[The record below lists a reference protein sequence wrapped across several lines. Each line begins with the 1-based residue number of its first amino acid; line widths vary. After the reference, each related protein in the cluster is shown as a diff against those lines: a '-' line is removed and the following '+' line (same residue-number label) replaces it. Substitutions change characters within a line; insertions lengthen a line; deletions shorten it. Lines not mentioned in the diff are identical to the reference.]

1 MRGGLGMVEG
11 RMAAVVLAGGRGT
24 RMGTETPK
32 QFLEIAGKPM
42 IWHTLKAFEES
53 DADELVLVA
62 PEGGAEY
69 CRKEIVEKYGFRK
82 VRHIVEGGAER
93 YDSVYAGLLALR
105 DSGCSL
111 VAVQDGARCMVTPD
125 IIRRSYEAAEQY
137 GACVIAVPS
146 KDTIKLADDE
156 GFAAETLPRQ
166 RLWTIQ
172 TPQTF
177 RYDLCLRAYSIMMS
191 SPETK
196 EGVTDDAM
204 AVERFTDTKVK
215 LVMGDYR
222 NIKVTTKEDLAAAE
236 TYLRERM

>member
-1 MRGGLGMVEG
+1 MTGKLAGII
-11 RMAAVVLAGGRGT
+11 LAGGRGS
-24 RMGTETPK
+24 RMGTEVPK
-32 QFLEIAGKPM
+32 QFLEIAGQPM
-42 IWHTLKAFEES
+42 IWHTLRAFEDSIAE
-53 DADELVLVA
+53 ELVLVA
-62 PEGGAEY
+62 PEDGTEY
-69 CRKEIVEKYGFRK
+69 CRKEIVEKYGFQK

-93 YDSVYAGLLALR
+93 YDSVYAGLLALK

-125 IIRRSYEAAEQY
+125 IICRSYEAAEQY

-146 KDTIKLADDE
+146 KDTMKMADED

-177 RYDLCLRAYSIMMS
+177 RYDLCLRAYSTMMS

-196 EGVTDDAM
+196 AGVTDDAM
-204 AVERFTDTKVK
+204 VVEHFTDTKVK

-236 TYLRERM
+236 AYLAEKN

>member
-1 MRGGLGMVEG
+1 MEG
-11 RMAAVVLAGGRGT
+11 RRMAAVILAGGRGT

-42 IWHTLKAFEES
+42 ICHTLKAFEES

>member
-1 MRGGLGMVEG
+1 MTGKRAGII
-11 RMAAVVLAGGRGT
+11 LAGGRGT

-236 TYLRERM
+236 TYLAERDYLGK

>member
-1 MRGGLGMVEG
+1 MTGKRAGII
-11 RMAAVVLAGGRGT
+11 LAGGRGT

-42 IWHTLKAFEES
+42 IWHTIKAFEES

-62 PEGGAEY
+62 PEGGTEY

-93 YDSVYAGLLALR
+93 YDSVYAGLLVLR

-146 KDTIKLADDE
+146 KDTIKLADEE

-166 RLWTIQ
+166 RLWIIQ

-191 SPETK
+191 SPERK

-204 AVERFTDTKVK
+204 AVEHFTDTKVK
-215 LVMGDYR
+215 LVIGDYR

-236 TYLRERM
+236 TYLREKTGK

>member
-1 MRGGLGMVEG
+1 MTGKRAGII
-11 RMAAVVLAGGRGT
+11 LAGGRGT

-62 PEGGAEY
+62 PEGGTEY

-93 YDSVYAGLLALR
+93 YDS
-105 DSGCSL
+105 

-236 TYLRERM
+236 TYLREKTGK

>member
-1 MRGGLGMVEG
+1 MTGKRAGII
-11 RMAAVVLAGGRGT
+11 LAGGRGT

-42 IWHTLKAFEES
+42 IWHTIKAFEES

-62 PEGGAEY
+62 PEGGTEY

-146 KDTIKLADDE
+146 KDTIKLADEE

-172 TPQTF
+172 PPQTF

-204 AVERFTDTKVK
+204 VVERFTDTKVK
-215 LVMGDYR
+215 LVMGDYQ
-222 NIKVTTKEDLAAAE
+222 NIKVTTKEDLAAA
-236 TYLRERM
+236 

>member
-1 MRGGLGMVEG
+1 MEG
-11 RMAAVVLAGGRGT
+11 RRMAAVILAGGRGT

-53 DADELVLVA
+53 NADELVLVA

-93 YDSVYAGLLALR
+93 YDSVYAGLIALQ

-146 KDTIKLADDE
+146 KDTIKLADEE

-196 EGVTDDAM
+196 AGVTDDAM

-222 NIKVTTKEDLAAAE
+222 NIKVTTQEDLAAAE
-236 TYLRERM
+236 TYLEERKREK

>member
-1 MRGGLGMVEG
+1 
-11 RMAAVVLAGGRGT
+11 
-24 RMGTETPK
+24 MGTETPK

-42 IWHTLKAFEES
+42 ICHTLKAFEES
-53 DADELVLVA
+53 DADELVLVS

-82 VRHIVEGGAER
+82 VQHIVEGGAER

-222 NIKVTTKEDLAAAE
+222 NIKVTTKEDLTAAE
-236 TYLRERM
+236 TYLAERYYLGK

>member
-1 MRGGLGMVEG
+1 MEG
-11 RMAAVVLAGGRGT
+11 RRMAAVILAGGRGT

-177 RYDLCLRAYSIMMS
+177 RYDLCLKAYSIMMS

-236 TYLRERM
+236 AYLSEV

>member
-1 MRGGLGMVEG
+1 
-11 RMAAVVLAGGRGT
+11 
-24 RMGTETPK
+24 MGTETPK

-93 YDSVYAGLLALR
+93 YDSVYAGLIALQ

-156 GFAAETLPRQ
+156 GFAAET
-166 RLWTIQ
+166 
-172 TPQTF
+172 
-177 RYDLCLRAYSIMMS
+177 
-191 SPETK
+191 
-196 EGVTDDAM
+196 
-204 AVERFTDTKVK
+204 
-215 LVMGDYR
+215 
-222 NIKVTTKEDLAAAE
+222 
-236 TYLRERM
+236 YLRERM

>member
-1 MRGGLGMVEG
+1 MNGKRAGII
-11 RMAAVVLAGGRGT
+11 LAGGRGT

-69 CRKEIVEKYGFRK
+69 CRKEIVEKFGFRK

-177 RYDLCLRAYSIMMS
+177 RYDLCLKAYSIMMS

-236 TYLRERM
+236 TYLGERKKSAAFC

>member
-1 MRGGLGMVEG
+1 MEG
-11 RMAAVVLAGGRGT
+11 RRMAAVILAGGRGT

-177 RYDLCLRAYSIMMS
+177 RYDLCLKAYSIMMS

-222 NIKVTTKEDLAAAE
+222 NI
-236 TYLRERM
+236 

>member
-1 MRGGLGMVEG
+1 MEG
-11 RMAAVVLAGGRGT
+11 RRMAAVILAGGRGT

-62 PEGGAEY
+62 PEGGEEY

-146 KDTIKLADDE
+146 KDTIKLADEE

-177 RYDLCLRAYSIMMS
+177 RYDLCLRAYSNMMS

-196 EGVTDDAM
+196 KGVTDDAM

>member
-1 MRGGLGMVEG
+1 MEG
-11 RMAAVVLAGGRGT
+11 RRMAAVILAGGRGT

-177 RYDLCLRAYSIMMS
+177 RYDLCFKAYSIMMS

-236 TYLRERM
+236 TYLGERKREK

>member
-1 MRGGLGMVEG
+1 
-11 RMAAVVLAGGRGT
+11 MAAVILAGGRGT

-53 DADELVLVA
+53 NADELVLVA

-93 YDSVYAGLLALR
+93 YDSVYAGLIALQ

-137 GACVIAVPS
+137 GPS
-146 KDTIKLADDE
+146 KDTIKLADEE

-166 RLWTIQ
+166 RLWIIQ

-196 EGVTDDAM
+196 AGVTDDAM

-222 NIKVTTKEDLAAAE
+222 NIKVTTQEDLAAAE
-236 TYLRERM
+236 TYLEERKREK

>member
-1 MRGGLGMVEG
+1 MKEG
-11 RMAAVVLAGGRGT
+11 RMAAVILAGGRGT

-82 VRHIVEGGAER
+82 VQHIVEGGAER

-196 EGVTDDAM
+196 AGVTDDAM

-222 NIKVTTKEDLAAAE
+222 NIKVTTQEDLAAAE
-236 TYLRERM
+236 TYLGERM

>member
-1 MRGGLGMVEG
+1 MTGKRAGII
-11 RMAAVVLAGGRGT
+11 LAGGRGT

-62 PEGGAEY
+62 PEGGTEY

-236 TYLRERM
+236 TYLREKTGK